1 MALFLLTVTE
11 KTPANT
17 NRTERVIAYMIVSTI
32 ALTIVAIIAT
42 IIAAGTG
49 LDASVG
55 LWPAITLLPM
65 IGLPAAIILII
76 VLVTSSAIRRSR
88 AARDGNE

>member
-32 ALTIVAIIAT
+32 ALTIVAIFAT

-49 LDASVG
+49 VDASTGV
-55 LWPAITLLPM
+55 WPAITLLPM
-65 IGLPAAIILII
+65 IGLPAAVVLI
-76 VLVTSSAIRRSR
+76 VALMVSTAIRRSR

>member
-32 ALTIVAIIAT
+32 ALTIVALIAII
-42 IIAAGTG
+42 IGAGTG
-49 LDASVG
+49 VDASAG
-55 LWPAITLLPM
+55 IWPAITILPM
-65 IGLPAAIILII
+65 IGLPAAIIFII
-76 VLVTSSAIRRSR
+76 VLVASSAVRRAR

>member
-1 MALFLLTVTE
+1 VALFLLTVTE

-32 ALTIVAIIAT
+32 ALTIVTLIAII
-42 IIAAGTG
+42 IGAGTG
-49 LDASVG
+49 IDASTG
-55 LWPAITLLPM
+55 IWPAITILPI
-65 IGLPAAIILII
+65 IGLPAAIVLII
-76 VLVTSSAIRRSR
+76 ALVASSAVRRAR